1 MSNHRDAL
9 AKVFA
14 ACWQDEALKARFMAD
29 PRFALARYAID
40 VQDVIDMKVVENSE
54 NRMYITMPAAPV
66 GSSELSDEELSIT
79 VGGTVTGYPLIGC
92 DM

>member
-1 MSNHRDAL
+1 
-9 AKVFA
+9 
-14 ACWQDEALKARFMAD
+14 MAD

-66 GSSELSDEELSIT
+66 GSSELSDEELSIA
-79 VGGTVTGYPLIGC
+79 VGGTVTGYPLRPS
-92 DM
+92 